1 MDTTSI
7 AISVFS
13 SIYCKF
19 DRDGGMKMTETDIKS
34 SAPAAEKKSN
44 FIKKY
49 NEQGCAF
56 CAPLLFLTPYSLPRF
71 HHKTDSKQ

>member
-49 NEQGCAF
+49 NEHREKKSEKFKWLNIAIMVIFPIFMIQ
-56 CAPLLFLTPYSLPRF
+56 
-71 HHKTDSKQ
+71 